1 MLSISPLKSA
11 DGATQYYLG
20 VVNYYQ
26 SDAKSMRWLGK
37 GAQILGIQGQTV
49 ERQQMH
55 DLLSGKLPNG
65 QQLGRVEGGKIK
77 HRLGFDMTVS
87 APKSFSILLESG
99 ADPRLEEIFHVAI
112 EWFAEKMQK
121 EFAQT
126 RMLIDGKVEYQNTG
140 NFIIAAIR
148 QPNSRAG
155 DPDSHWHLVTMN
167 ATHSDD
173 GKWRSLASDMNSKR
187 GVIEQIMKHHI
198 YAGLM
203 FRNKLAGL
211 TKELGYT
218 LKSDGDGLWEIA
230 SVPSDVIKHY
240 SKRREEIEADMKESG
255 LHGAKGA
262 SIASQRTRAGK
273 LENEITDFKQW
284 QKDIRATCH
293 DMGFDIEK
301 AVKAS
306 CQPTEISFAESI
318 KQRVLKHFYGERD
331 MERLNAKDAVHV
343 AIESVSQMSAV
354 FSLRDLKKE
363 ALKHVIA
370 SNYTVDEKTI
380 DRVIEDGI
388 KEEILYKAC
397 NPYTKEEL
405 LTTPW
410 QLTLESE
417 TIARIEHGKN
427 TIESICS
434 KKFVSEFISQ
444 KESELAFS
452 LSSSQKKAM
461 MSFLATK
468 DRFIAIQGFAGTGKT
483 TMMKLAKE
491 ISTIHGYELRGVA
504 AGSSAAHELE
514 TKGNIDA
521 RTFARELG
529 RLKSEK
535 KDLSKT
541 IFVVDESS
549 MLSNPQFHKIIK
561 LVDEHGA
568 QLKAVGDKAQLPTPS
583 SGKPFAV
590 AQAYGIHT
598 TEMTDNL
605 RQKCP
610 DLKESAIHAGR
621 GEIYDAIQKLTHIEE
636 LETYD
641 ERVKFLAQKW
651 LSLSQ
656 IERDKTLCFAPRH
669 VNRQDITKIMR
680 ESLKAEAVLDGD
692 THIQDVLRERS
703 IPAKKLRESVYY
715 KQNDVIRFNLSIPRY
730 GIRAGDYLTVGE
742 LSEKNKAQKSL
753 PLSFEG
759 KKINFHLK
767 YLLGYR
773 TENQDLERPIEVYY
787 KESIELL
794 CGDKIQFKRNNELLG
809 IRNSNL
815 GVVSAIT
822 RDALIIKNDE
832 SKEIVLKKGS
842 LEARHIDHGY
852 VLTTYASQGKDEK
865 RGLSLLDS
873 VDKFATNISNFYV
886 TSTRAI
892 SEMTVITDNKEN
904 LIRAISISDNE
915 KYSSLETTDAKTLS
929 RHNERFKS
937 HKHSLELQNVIAKK
951 LSKEEAW
958 QDLENKISIYADF
971 KKENNKALAT
981 TLAYEIVKNPNLY
994 RLARERLGFTSQT
1007 YRRDAFRYETIEKFI
1022 ALSEPEKALFS
1033 DVKRYVRSNQKI
1045 ANLFA
1050 HLKEYDAEIKSLDE
1064 PKIQDTK
1071 AYKDQMYAKI
1081 HAVKAKRNELSNKI
1095 ADNLEAYKPHLA
1107 HYSIGQLNRIG
1118 LLEQELYKET
1128 KASETKLE
1136 KLCVYS
1142 VHHILR
1148 QKVFEFAKESPE
1160 DTSQIALQIKRD
1172 AKLAHPYVLEV
1183 AKFLN
1188 KEGHEVW
1195 RDIHKSGVVAKNA
1208 LFRQGLNPESRE
1220 IFDMVSEFSSVSVE
1234 LKNLWT
1240 NQAHDNPGNIKE
1252 IFDNPK
1258 FQSLDKLKNALS
1270 AKILETK
1277 GHAEILSHFKISP
1290 DLVNKN
1296 ALKHQYQEN
1305 VTAYA
1310 NNKGDFRAK
1319 LQAISNIN
1327 QDIKGHYP
1335 SLLSSQVDMKVLGR
1349 YLKVVQRQEYLKD
1362 LPKDEREAYKSYLSY
1377 EHLARSSAKCW
1388 KTVYQ
1393 EDAPKNVKNDLIFK
1407 AKSFADLRNQIAF
1420 ELKNSPYLEQILQHE
1435 GKDKE
1440 KILERAALHANK
1452 LESSHDT
1459 SFTQNTRPPL
1469 KEPNASISI
1478 KQNVHLDAA
1487 TINEA
1492 LMSCPETSYPSIF
1505 GEPKSKNTQELRYSG
1520 GLVVTLKGDSR
1531 GLWYDFVEGK
1541 GGSPIQAIMRE
1552 RGVDFLDALKIGSEI
1567 AGINNY
1573 DFKMLPTKSTPTQIQ
1588 SKNLNDLKNKTQI
1601 VKSIWGASVDLKGTL
1616 AERYLREHR
1625 GIELENLD
1633 ARFLPKGASH
1643 IDLKEGQIINKV
1655 NKIPAIVYAARDSR
1669 GDLTGLQRIY
1679 LDPKTGGKNPQMQQ
1693 AKMVK
1698 LSKGVITG
1706 SAVLVQKGMRGS
1718 PLYIAEGFE
1727 TAGSI
1732 AMAVSH
1738 ATVIASL
1745 GIDNMKNLEE
1755 MIKKYQS
1762 KNVIIAADND
1772 GENANTHKK
1781 ISTIIENYQKKGV
1794 DIKVIYPEMLEGKK
1808 TDWNDVLL
1816 KKGVQEIKNQVF
1828 NINSFSQKNHGIDS
1842 LDKKDLDKIK
1852 IDSFVKSENINISS
1866 VYETTKNLNIDK
1878 NKELINNINIQDKF
1892 NKSIS
1897 SPSINLQK
1905 NIEKELDL

>member
-1 MLSISPLKSA
+1 MLSISPLKSS
-11 DGATQYYLG
+11 DGATKYYMD
-20 VVNYYQ
+20 VVNYYHG
-26 SDAKSMRWLGK
+26 DPKSMRWLGA
-37 GAQILGIQGQTV
+37 GAQILGIKGQTV
-49 ERQQMH
+49 EKQQMH

-65 QQLGRVEGGKIK
+65 QQLGRIEEGKVE
-77 HRLGFDMTVS
+77 HRPGFDMTLS
-87 APKSFSILLESG
+87 APKSFSIILESG
-99 ADPRLEEIFHVAI
+99 EDPRLI
-112 EWFAEKMQK
+112 EAFNEAVEWYVEDIEK

-126 RMLIDGKVEYQNTG
+126 RTMVDGKIEYQNTK
-140 NFIIAAIR
+140 NFLIAAIR

-155 DPDSHWHLVTMN
+155 DPDTHCHLVTMN
-167 ATHSDD
+167 ATHSED
-173 GKWRSLASDMNSKR
+173 GKWRSLASDMNSR
-187 GVIEQIMKHHI
+187 QGVLEKIMKHHI
-198 YAGLM
+198 YGGLK
-203 FRNKLAGL
+203 FRNKLANL

-218 LKSDGDGLWEIA
+218 LKSDGDGFWEIA
-230 SVPSDVIKHY
+230 SVPDEVIKYY

-262 SIASQRTRAGK
+262 AIASQRTRAGK
-273 LENEITDFKQW
+273 LENEIVDFEQW
-284 QKDIRATCH
+284 QKDIHTTCH

-301 AVKAS
+301 AVHAS
-306 CQPTEISFAESI
+306 YQPTEISFSESI
-318 KQRVLKHFYGERD
+318 KQRVSRLIYGERD
-331 MERLNAKDAVHV
+331 IERLNAVDAVHI
-343 AIESVSQMSAV
+343 AIESVSQMSAA

-380 DRVIEDGI
+380 DSVIENSI
-388 KEEILYKAC
+388 KEEVLYKAY

-417 TIARIEHGKN
+417 AIARIENGKN
-427 TIESICS
+427 TIEPICS

-444 KESELAFS
+444 KESELTFS
-452 LSSSQKKAM
+452 LSASQKKSM
-461 MSFLATK
+461 MSFLTTK

-491 ISTIHGYELRGVA
+491 ISTIHGYEIRGVA

-521 RTFARELG
+521 RTFARELA

-535 KDLSKT
+535 GNLSKT

-568 QLKAVGDKAQLPTPS
+568 QLKAVGDKAQLPSPT
-583 SGKPFAV
+583 SGKPFAI
-590 AQAYGIHT
+590 AQEYGIHT

-605 RQKCP
+605 RQKDH

-621 GEIYDAIQKLTHIEE
+621 GEIFDAIQKLTHVEE
-636 LETYD
+636 LETYH
-641 ERVKFLAQKW
+641 ERVQFLAQKW
-651 LSLSQ
+651 LSLSKV
-656 IERDKTLCFAPRH
+656 ERDKTLCFAPRH
-669 VNRQDITKIMR
+669 VNRRDITKIMR
-680 ESLKAEAVLDGD
+680 ETLKAELVLDGD

-703 IPAKKLRESVYY
+703 MPAKKLRDSVYY
-715 KQNDVIRFNLSIPRY
+715 KQNDVIRFNLNIPRY

-767 YLLGYR
+767 YLPKYR

-787 KESIELL
+787 KDSIELL
-794 CGDKIQFKRNNELLG
+794 TGDKIQFKRNNESLG
-809 IRNSNL
+809 VRNSNL

-822 RDALIIKNDE
+822 HDALIIKNDE
-832 SKEIVLKKGS
+832 NKEIILKKGS
-842 LEARHIDHGY
+842 VDARHIDHGY

-873 VDKFATNISNFYV
+873 VDKFAANISNFYV

-915 KYSSLETTDAKTLS
+915 KYSSLETIDASTLS
-929 RHNERFKS
+929 RHNERFKG
-937 HKHSLELQNVIAKK
+937 HKQSLELQNVIAKK

-958 QDLENKISIYADF
+958 QDLENKISTYADA
-971 KKENNKALAT
+971 KKENNKALAS
-981 TLAYEIVKNPNLY
+981 LVSYEIVKNPTLY
-994 RLARERLGFTSQT
+994 RLSRQRLGFASKT
-1007 YRRDAFRYETIEKFI
+1007 YRRDAFRYETSEKFLV
-1022 ALSEPEKALFS
+1022 LSDNEKALFS

-1045 ANLFA
+1045 ANLFT

-1064 PKIQDTK
+1064 PKVLDTK
-1071 AYKDQMYAKI
+1071 AYKDQVYTKI
-1081 HAVKAKRNELSNKI
+1081 HSIKVKRNEISNKI
-1095 ADNLEAYKPHLA
+1095 VNNLEAYKPHLA

-1118 LLEQELYKET
+1118 LLEQELYQET
-1128 KASETKLE
+1128 KAAESKLE
-1136 KLCVYS
+1136 KLGVYS
-1142 VHHILR
+1142 VHHTLR
-1148 QKVFEFAKESPE
+1148 QKVFEFAKESSEHNP
-1160 DTSQIALQIKRD
+1160 QIALQIKRD
-1172 AKLAHPYVLEV
+1172 AKLAHTYVLEA

-1195 RDIHKSGVVAKNA
+1195 GDIHKSGVIAKNA
-1208 LFRQGLNPESRE
+1208 LFRQGLSPESRE
-1220 IFDMVSEFSSVSVE
+1220 VFDMVTEFSNTRFE
-1234 LKNLWT
+1234 LQNLWK
-1240 NQAHDNPGNIKE
+1240 NIACDNPDNTKE
-1252 IFDNPK
+1252 IFENPK

-1270 AKILETK
+1270 AKILDTK
-1277 GHAEILSHFKISP
+1277 GHAEILRYFKINP
-1290 DLVNKN
+1290 DTITKS
-1296 ALKHQYQEN
+1296 AQKHRYQEN

-1310 NNKGDFRAK
+1310 NNKSDFKAK
-1319 LQAISNIN
+1319 LLAVSNIN

-1335 SLLSSQVDMKVLGR
+1335 GLLSSQVDMRVLGR
-1349 YLKVVQRQEYLKD
+1349 YLKAVQRQEYLKD
-1362 LPKDEREAYKSYLSY
+1362 LPQDERETYKSYLSY
-1377 EHLARSSAKCW
+1377 ENLAKNSAKCW
-1388 KTVYQ
+1388 QMVYQ
-1393 EDAPKNVKNDLIFK
+1393 KNIEKTIKDELIFK
-1407 AKSFADLRNQIAF
+1407 AKSLSDVRNQIAF
-1420 ELKNSPYLEQILQHE
+1420 ELKSSPHLEQILQHE
-1435 GKDKE
+1435 SKDKD
-1440 KILERAALHANK
+1440 KILERAALYANK
-1452 LESSHDT
+1452 LESNQDAIN
-1459 SFTQNTRPPL
+1459 QNTIL
-1469 KEPNASISI
+1469 SSKTLNAHVIN
-1478 KQNVHLDAA
+1478 KQHENLDAG

-1492 LMSCPETSYPSIF
+1492 LMSCPETSYPLIF

-1531 GLWYDFVEGK
+1531 GLWYDFIEGK
-1541 GGSPIQAIMRE
+1541 GGSPIQAIIQE
-1552 RGVDFLDALKIGSEI
+1552 RGVNFVDALKIGAEI

-1573 DFKMLPTKSTPTQIQ
+1573 DFKMLPTRSTPAQIQ

-1601 VKSIWGASVDLKGTL
+1601 VKSIWGASIDLKGTL
-1616 AERYLREHR
+1616 AERYLKEHR

-1643 IDLKEGQIINKV
+1643 IDLKEGKIINRV
-1655 NKIPAIVYAARDSR
+1655 NKIPAIVYAARDSK

-1679 LDPKTGGKNPQMQQ
+1679 LDPKTGGKNSQMQQ

-1718 PLYIAEGFE
+1718 PLYIAEGVE

-1745 GIDNMKNLEE
+1745 GIDNIKNLEE

-1762 KNVIIAADND
+1762 KNVVIAADND
-1772 GENANTHKK
+1772 GTNANTHKK
-1781 ISTIIENYQKKGV
+1781 ISKILECYREKGV
-1794 DIKVIYPEMLEGKK
+1794 DIKAIYPEILDGKK

-1816 KKGVQEIKNQVF
+1816 KQGVQEIKNQVF
-1828 NINSFSQKNHGIDS
+1828 AKNSFSQKTNEVDT
-1842 LDKKDLDKIK
+1842 LDKKDLEKIK
-1852 IDSFVKSENINISS
+1852 FDSFVKYENINTSAI
-1866 VYETTKNLNIDK
+1866 YETTKNLNLDK
-1878 NKELINNINIQDKF
+1878 NKELTNSINIQNKF

-1897 SPSINLQK
+1897 YQSINLQK
-1905 NIEKELDL
+1905 NIEKEMDL